1 MIWRY
6 CKYIID
12 ILRKDISKALNI
24 VKYSTILRYYKNYFK
39 NIDLYKEK
47 VVYETGEWKKLTSRK
62 KI

>member
-12 ILRKDISKALNI
+12 ILRKDISKSLNI
-24 VKYSTILRYYKNYFK
+24 VKYSAILRYYKNYFK